1 MSTLPIRAP
10 HLPQALLPIPGFKRA
25 VAVALM
31 LLDVFTEAQQQAR
44 AAHKQYP
51 FADW

>member
-10 HLPQALLPIPGFKRA
+10 HLPEVLPLTGFGRI
-25 VAVALM
+25 VSVLVTVV
-31 LLDVFTEAQQQAR
+31 DVFTEAQQQAR
-44 AAHKQYP
+44 AAHKRYP